1 MSKLKELI
9 QSKTRLPKKAWK
21 CWIWSGKVNAE
32 GFATLKIKTKNGKK
46 SIDVA
51 RFNVEDHLGRKLN
64 EGESLR
70 RLEKCT
76 EEGCTN
82 PDHFGVVLVAARDE
96 RFKGDEVK
104 ISHFK
109 RQIAAGARVRA
120 LAKKF
125 GLSAS
130 WAYQIANGERY
141 AEVEPKGAV
150 LVRVKRTLEPT
161 EVELAKRLRNKKK
174 WTYQQIADKLGC
186 HYSTAREAC
195 LIERPSWQASDST
208 KGKRNAV
215 AA

>member
-9 QSKTRLPKKAWK
+9 QSKTKLPKKPERCWK
-21 CWIWSGKVNAE
+21 WLGKIGSD
-32 GFATLKIKTKNGKK
+32 GFATLKIKTKSGKK

-51 RFNVEDHLGRKLN
+51 RFNVASQMGRKLDD
-64 EGESLR
+64 GEALR
-70 RLEKCT
+70 RLELCT
-76 EEGCTN
+76 VEGCTN

-120 LAKKF
+120 TAKKF

-150 LVRVKRTLEPT
+150 LVRVKKTLTAE
-161 EVELAKRLRNKKK
+161 EVELAKRLRTKKK
-174 WTYQQIADKLGC
+174 WTYQQVADKLGC

-195 LIERPSWQASDST
+195 LIVRPSWQASDST

>member
-9 QSKTRLPKKAWK
+9 QSKTKLPKKPERCWK
-21 CWIWSGKVNAE
+21 WLGKVDAE
-32 GFATLKIKTKNGKK
+32 GFATLKIKTKKGKK
-46 SIDVA
+46 AIDVA
-51 RFNVEDHLGRKLN
+51 RFNYEDKMGLKLS
-64 EGESLR
+64 EDASLK
-70 RLEKCT
+70 RLERCT
-76 EEGCTN
+76 LEGCTN
-82 PDHFGVVLVAARDE
+82 PDHFSVVLVASREE
-96 RFKGDEVK
+96 RFKGDDVK

-120 LAKKF
+120 TAKKF

-150 LVRVKRTLEPT
+150 LVRVKRTLTPE

-174 WTYQQIADKLGC
+174 WTYQQVADKLGC

-195 LIERPSWQASDST
+195 LIERPSWQASDPT